1 LFKKSYEIFRGVTN
15 KTTLKNLLWTRDL
28 KIKSTLDCDIKIL
41 NRLFSNQQV
50 DV

>member
-1 LFKKSYEIFRGVTN
+1 MKPYEIFRGVTN
-15 KTTLKNLLWTRDL
+15 KTTLKNLLWAIDL
-28 KIKSTLDCDIKIL
+28 KKKSTLDCDVKIL